1 MRKYLFLIKTAWQ
14 RQLVYRATVYGYR
27 LGNIFDVLFQVT
39 IWTAVYKSTSVVY
52 GYNYNEMITY
62 VMIGWLINFMTA
74 NYGIEDVVSRN
85 IQNGELNVYLT
96 RPLSYLRSI
105 ITMSIGRTSIAL
117 ISGVALQLLFIFIFQ
132 NHMVAQTDLSIILV
146 IFIIV
151 ILGYFV
157 RLLLSILFGL
167 IAFWATDVSGLNSF
181 FATFIRLLSGGY
193 APLSLLP
200 AMLYKLSLFFP
211 FAYIVFFPTQLY
223 LGKLDLMDG
232 IKGVGVELLWLVL
245 LYVIIKIVWNKGL
258 KKYEGVGI

>member
-39 IWTAVYKSTSVVY
+39 IWTAVYKSTNMVY

-62 VMIGWLINFMTA
+62 VMIGWLINFLTS
-74 NYGIEDVVSRN
+74 NYGVEDVVSRN
-85 IQNGELNVYLT
+85 IQHGELNVYLT
-96 RPLSYLRSI
+96 RPISYLRSL
-105 ITMSIGRTSIAL
+105 ITMSIGRASIAL
-117 ISGVALQLLFIFIFQ
+117 LSGVVLQLLFILIFRDYIILQ
-132 NHMVAQTDLSIILV
+132 SNPLVILV
-146 IFIIV
+146 IILIVFI
-151 ILGYFV
+151 GYFV

-167 IAFWATDVSGLNSF
+167 IAFWATDVSGLNAF
-181 FATFIRLLSGGY
+181 FQTFIRLLSGGY

-200 AMLYKLSLFFP
+200 ATLYNIGLFFP

-223 LGKLDLMDG
+223 LGKLNLMDG
-232 IKGVGVELLWLVL
+232 IKGIGVELLWLL
-245 LYVIIKIVWNKGL
+245 ILYFLIKIVWNKGL